1 MGEAVVGRGIEIRVL
16 TAVVV
21 IAMGAR
27 AGLDLA
33 LGIALIA
40 APFRKRRDLRG
51 IAGVVEA
58 HAAEPFLVNVLL
70 DQLRVIV
77 FAVGPLGRRESARD
91 PGAGHQDPFAELGV
105 VGDLQLIADVA
116 SFVEHLWLQRFGD
129 LDHVPLL
136 K

>member
-40 APFRKRRDLRG
+40 APLRKRRDLCG

-91 PGAGHQDPFAELGV
+91 PGAGHQDPLDRKSV
-105 VGDLQLIADVA
+105 V
-116 SFVEHLWLQRFGD
+116 
-129 LDHVPLL
+129 
-136 K
+136 